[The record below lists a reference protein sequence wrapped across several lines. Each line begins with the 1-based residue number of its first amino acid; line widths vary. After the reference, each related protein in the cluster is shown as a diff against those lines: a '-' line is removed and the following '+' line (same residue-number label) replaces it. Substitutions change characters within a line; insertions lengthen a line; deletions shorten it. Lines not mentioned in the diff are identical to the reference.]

1 MKKRQNKTNAQTVNR
16 KSNYET
22 SQSRDTSANDVIQN
36 LFSLFEHLGI
46 EATQTAAS
54 SAKVSDRKP
63 ASISLYQHTTSISEL
78 LTSWHQDPKYLDQF
92 GNPALIRLKGPR
104 PSLTHLAQRA
114 EVKINVSYLLS
125 ELERIGAVSVEKNN
139 LIRVRMRSFP
149 VYEDKRLAIQH
160 TLTTLDGF
168 ITTLRHNL
176 NSTPSNSHQ
185 LFHRIASTDDFDSRE
200 LPALKVRVKRHGQH
214 LLESF
219 DDWLMRK
226 SITKCRNLESHR
238 KASTVSIGVYLSV
251 GREQ

>member
-1 MKKRQNKTNAQTVNR
+1 MEKKRCRKNAQSADR
-16 KSNYET
+16 KSDCE
-22 SQSRDTSANDVIQN
+22 SDQSRDTTAKDVVQN
-36 LFSLFEHLGI
+36 LFALFEHLGI
-46 EATQTAAS
+46 D
-54 SAKVSDRKP
+54 VSRSVPNTSGGKP
-63 ASISLYQHTTSISEL
+63 PSLSLYQYTSAISEL
-78 LTSWHQDPKYLDQF
+78 LTSWHQDPAYLDQL
-92 GNPALIRLKGPR
+92 GNPALIRLQGIR
-104 PSLTHLAQRA
+104 PSLTHLARRA
-114 EVKINVSYLLS
+114 GVKINVSFLLR
-125 ELERIGAVSVEKNN
+125 ELERVGAVTVENDN

-149 VYEDKRLAIQH
+149 VYEDRRLAAQH

-219 DDWLMRK
+219 DDWLMGK
-226 SITKCRNLESHR
+226 SIAKSRSLHSQR

-251 GREQ
+251 GRPQ